1 MSRWTTLYP
10 PSSRECNRS
19 VVLLCGLD
27 RRSWHR
33 SRTTQTFNCIGLRP
47 PRLRRLTKNAGVVEA
62 ELAEIAQL
70 DDAIDELQSRVG
82 GFTPSE
88 FRAASGRVAN
98 ERRLA
103 ELLAQ
108 QSAIEENLLD
118 ARARVITRRI
128 ACMAA
133 EEAVALVSPARAAL
147 VAVDQ
152 LVNQRSE
159 NGAKL
164 LKKRTDMRAAETK
177 LDGASGWWAKRKA
190 RRERDD
196 AAEDLAAFEP
206 LSQSATADV
215 GRQIEAQMLI
225 IGTQTMESIAE
236 LDTALDLANR
246 QSIDASAEVALAEQR
261 LDALTADETE
271 IRAEGTANPADHD
284 FLRLCVELDLPAAYV
299 QLTTLAAR
307 QRIGDTRRSALVR
320 EHKDLVDR
328 ARGLRQDAEQVL
340 IDEAKM
346 VATTLARSRVHRVVA
361 KSSFDVVLID
371 EAGAASLVEVM
382 LALCRATTT
391 AVLFG
396 DFLQLA
402 PVQDKTIRYSR
413 NQQLRRWVAS
423 DPFTHA
429 QIRTPKE
436 AIENPGCVALLHQ
449 FRFGPTLRQ
458 LANDV
463 IYKVLQDAAE
473 LPGVTHRQ
481 ESEIVS
487 LGHLGP
493 WRAREYSTPGGQARV
508 VAGGGRVVSGAD
520 RASPC

>member
-1 MSRWTTLYP
+1 MWGP
-10 PSSRECNRS
+10 PGAGKTRVLASAIEELVAAGKR
-19 VVLLCGLD
+19 VLLVSTANVARDNALSAVVARMQPKRGVALRIGPPQLASIAD
-27 RRSWHR
+27 NPDVQLHR
-33 SRTTQTFNCIGLRP
+33 LAAAASAEVDGQR
-47 PRLRRLTKNAGVVEA
+47 GVVEA

-108 QSAIEENLLD
+108 QSAIEENILE

-206 LSQSATADV
+206 LQSATADI

-225 IGTQTMESIAE
+225 IGTQTLESIAE

-246 QSIDASAEVALAEQR
+246 QSNDASAEVALA
-261 LDALTADETE
+261 DND
-271 IRAEGTANPADHD
+271 
-284 FLRLCVELDLPAAYV
+284 
-299 QLTTLAAR
+299 
-307 QRIGDTRRSALVR
+307 
-320 EHKDLVDR
+320 
-328 ARGLRQDAEQVL
+328 
-340 IDEAKM
+340 
-346 VATTLARSRVHRVVA
+346 
-361 KSSFDVVLID
+361 
-371 EAGAASLVEVM
+371 
-382 LALCRATTT
+382 
-391 AVLFG
+391 
-396 DFLQLA
+396 
-402 PVQDKTIRYSR
+402 
-413 NQQLRRWVAS
+413 W
-423 DPFTHA
+423 TH
-429 QIRTPKE
+429 
-436 AIENPGCVALLHQ
+436 
-449 FRFGPTLRQ
+449 
-458 LANDV
+458 
-463 IYKVLQDAAE
+463 
-473 LPGVTHRQ
+473 
-481 ESEIVS
+481 
-487 LGHLGP
+487 
-493 WRAREYSTPGGQARV
+493 
-508 VAGGGRVVSGAD
+508 
-520 RASPC
+520 